1 MEDLW
6 NMVKITEDKNNARL
20 KSINFPHAIF
30 TLSKS
35 IQQSYS
41 KGQPLILTGF
51 EAVINLFT
59 APNKTDAELILY
71 QNTYKRLR
79 IDFPHTMKY
88 LYGDFTTLPY
98 TTAAKRKGVI
108 SHEDHMY
115 KIKPVKRCQHCIK
128 SCSVKND
135 NAYT

>member
-1 MEDLW
+1 M
-6 NMVKITEDKNNARL
+6 KITEDKNNARL
-20 KSINFPHAIF
+20 KSNNFPHAIF

-41 KGQPLILTGF
+41 KGQPLILTSF

-88 LYGDFTTLPY
+88 LKGGCITLPY
-98 TTAAKRKGVI
+98 TAAAIRKGVT
-108 SHEDHMY
+108 SNEDHMY